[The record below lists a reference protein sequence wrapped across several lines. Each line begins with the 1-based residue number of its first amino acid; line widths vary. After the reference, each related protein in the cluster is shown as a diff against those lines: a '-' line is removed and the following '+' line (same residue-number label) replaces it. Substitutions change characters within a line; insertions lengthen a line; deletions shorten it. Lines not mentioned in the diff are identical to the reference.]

1 MHLPVPPSTPPRREW
16 LVRSRVLLALV
27 AVLACVA
34 TACGSKS
41 DSAAD
46 AVALDKPVSSDVAGD
61 TTLTI
66 GDPVTQVALETAAL
80 VEKIPFHVKFANL
93 SGGPQTMEA
102 FRAHAPDSV
111 LADPAKAAGIK
122 AYVKY
127 WALAQRWIKDHPD
140 EWLKAYYEDD
150 QGLDAADGKWLI
162 RNAGTPVIPTSWT
175 KPIAEH
181 QETIDLL
188 AQEEDQPDTKAK
200 NLWDMR
206 FEHVAGQS
214 FASAAPR

>member
-1 MHLPVPPSTPPRREW
+1 VAITSCGPTGRDFGASARADDSPTTWPIFNPP
-16 LVRSRVLLALV
+16 
-27 AVLACVA
+27 
-34 TACGSKS
+34 
-41 DSAAD
+41 
-46 AVALDKPVSSDVAGD
+46 
-61 TTLTI
+61 
-66 GDPVTQVALETAAL
+66 
-80 VEKIPFHVKFANL
+80 
-93 SGGPQTMEA
+93 
-102 FRAHAPDSV
+102 
-111 LADPAKAAGIK
+111 PAKAAAIK

-188 AQEEDQPDTKAK
+188 SQEEGQPDTKAQD
-200 NLWDMR
+200 LWDMR

-214 FASAAPR
+214 FASGGSR